1 MCMKRARP
9 QSLDEAMNA
18 GKQDPNF
25 RQNFV
30 NTIINQRDQCGI
42 MSKVDENYAQMLHK
56 PLQQNVWQ
64 QLPWNLTKKILLGHF
79 TDTFT
84 ARDMP
89 ATVEKHITTMSS
101 LHNKEITAYVHSP
114 QATLTILGNI
124 CGTLPPQ
131 RLAERINTTGMRNY
145 LELNSSQ

>member
-18 GKQDPNF
+18 CTQDPNF

-30 NTIINQRDQCGI
+30 NTIINQRRNQSGI

-56 PLQQNVWQ
+56 TLEQKLWQ
-64 QLPWNLTKKILLGHF
+64 QLPWDLTKKILLGHF

-89 ATVEKHITTMSS
+89 VAVEKHITTMSS
-101 LHNKEITAYVHSP
+101 LHNKEITAYVHSAE
-114 QATLTILGNI
+114 ATLTILGNI
-124 CGTLPPQ
+124 CGTLPP
-131 RLAERINTTGMRNY
+131 
-145 LELNSSQ
+145 